1 MLLQGIL
8 HQLDAELDRLQA
20 LRAIVAEL
28 AALPVA
34 LRRLPAQLGLDLNAE
49 IAPPPE
55 PKRKRGRPR
64 KNPSA
69 VPSASAA
76 GVAQAIAPQ
85 PAKPQKPSRPKK
97 PSGTRPLKRKASAEP
112 EPVEAAVLGRTQ
124 RSGPVVVSA
133 AALLREREERAA
145 AKAAAVPGK
154 DPSLEPEV
162 RPELF
167 ARELAARWLVPAVKV

>member
-1 MLLQGIL
+1 MLLQEIL

-20 LRAIVAEL
+20 LRAIVADL

-34 LRRLPAQLGLDLNAE
+34 LRRLPPQLGLDLNAE
-49 IAPPPE
+49 TAASPE

-64 KNPSA
+64 KSSA
-69 VPSASAA
+69 PAPSASAA
-76 GVAQAIAPQ
+76 EVAQAIAPQ

-97 PSGTRPLKRKASAEP
+97 SSGSRPLKRKAAEP
-112 EPVEAAVLGRTQ
+112 EPLEAAVLGRTQ

-154 DPSLEPEV
+154 DSSLEPEV

-167 ARELAARWLVPAVKV
+167 ARELAARWLTPAGKG